1 MLFVFDSTVCLP
13 IGSEAIRKRGVWN
26 GQFRKV
32 LCCSYI
38 LYIMNRLCLR
48 LAEQRAETLEHDA
61 HVEPEPPV
69 AAVPDIGLC
78 AVLAL

>member
-1 MLFVFDSTVCLP
+1 
-13 IGSEAIRKRGVWN
+13 
-26 GQFRKV
+26 
-32 LCCSYI
+32 
-38 LYIMNRLCLR
+38 MNRLCLR